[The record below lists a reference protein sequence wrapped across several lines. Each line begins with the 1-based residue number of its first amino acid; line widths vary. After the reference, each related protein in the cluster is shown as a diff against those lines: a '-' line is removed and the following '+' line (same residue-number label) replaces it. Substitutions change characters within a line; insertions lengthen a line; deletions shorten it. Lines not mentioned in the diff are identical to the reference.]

1 MKVNW
6 VVSGIELLGRYAWIT
21 IFLLKHVQCKR
32 VSILVVL
39 LHSPS
44 IALQTV

>member
-21 IFLLKHVQCKR
+21 IFLLKHMYNGKES
-32 VSILVVL
+32 VSW
-39 LHSPS
+39 
-44 IALQTV
+44 